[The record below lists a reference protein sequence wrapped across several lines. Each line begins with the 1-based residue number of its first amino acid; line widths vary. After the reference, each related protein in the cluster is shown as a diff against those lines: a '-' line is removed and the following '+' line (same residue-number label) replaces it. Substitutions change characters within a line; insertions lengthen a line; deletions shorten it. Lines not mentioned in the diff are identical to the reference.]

1 MSKITKIELLES
13 GYTLPHHKYSIY
25 IKDNKCYLE
34 YNLIGS
40 FNNEKDNLVEITS
53 AQYNRIVNHL
63 LKYYQILKWKD
74 NYAPQ
79 DIVVLDGKEWYLEV
93 YVNDEAIKSIVGMN
107 AYPKNYNSF
116 RNYIENKCRVLD
128 VK

>member
-1 MSKITKIELLES
+1 MSRITKIELLES

-25 IKDNKCYLE
+25 EKNNKFYLE

-40 FNNEKDNLVEITS
+40 FATKKNNIVEIS
-53 AQYNRIVNHL
+53 YVEYERIVNHL

-79 DIVVLDGKEWYLEV
+79 DSFVLDGKEWYLEIYEGDV
-93 YVNDEAIKSIVGMN
+93 TIKTIVGLN

-116 RNYIENKCRVLD
+116 RNYIENKCRTLEAR
-128 VK
+128 